1 MNKKFTGYM
10 GNVLEGND
18 SRKIATAMN
27 GKFYNGYTVMYMSD
41 LIKGVEGRDKLMDAN
56 LNALLKHKNSLKS
69 GKQVNVHLE
78 WQLTDDEME
87 YKNVSVVR
95 VEETEIEE

>member
-1 MNKKFTGYM
+1 MNKFTGYM
-10 GNVLEGND
+10 GNVLEGNNN
-18 SRKIATAMN
+18 RKIATAMN
-27 GKFYNGYTVMYMSD
+27 GNFYNGYTVMYMSD

-56 LNALLKHKNSLKS
+56 LNELLKHKKSLKS
-69 GKQVNVHLE
+69 GKQVNVYLE

-95 VEETEIEE
+95 VEEVEVKE